1 MSASREKKTRAGAAG
16 AQGGHG
22 KEGASSSRSKHIL
35 YGVAGA
41 VIAVLAIALLVW
53 DSGFFQKRTTAVT
66 IDGEDYG
73 PAVLQYYYQLATNN
87 AAYGAMTGSSEYAS
101 FDYNTDPAEQVYDE
115 ESGQTWKDHLM
126 DQAIESLTQVTVL
139 CHAAEEEGYTLT
151 LKDQAYYES
160 ELASLDQTWRTSGMY
175 SSLAGYLQTNFGQYM
190 DESTFRTLYAD
201 QVLAE
206 SYRNHYQNGLTYTD
220 EELESYYSEHSN
232 ELDTFQFSVFNVRAS
247 VEEQTDEEGNT
258 VEMTDEEIQAALDAS
273 KETSLALAQEI
284 QNRLA
289 NGEDAQAL
297 ADEYGDQVNNTIIHT
312 TQMGSNFSGAQYAD
326 WVYEAGRQSGDV
338 TIIEYDSSSSA
349 SNTYTYYVVQFESRE
364 RDDSATA
371 DVRHILIGAASAN
384 TTPTQ
389 EQFDEAEAEA
399 QALLDQWK
407 AGDATEDSF
416 AALAVQNTDD
426 SGSQADGG
434 LYTGISSLD
443 GWDENFLNWS
453 LDASRQPGDTGLVK
467 NESSAIQGWHIMY
480 FVGWDD
486 PAWACDVKNTWKDE
500 DVNEWVSSLTEG
512 VEAVRGSGLDY
523 VG

>member
-289 NGEDAQAL
+289 NGEDA
-297 ADEYGDQVNNTIIHT
+297 
-312 TQMGSNFSGAQYAD
+312 
-326 WVYEAGRQSGDV
+326 
-338 TIIEYDSSSSA
+338 
-349 SNTYTYYVVQFESRE
+349 
-364 RDDSATA
+364 
-371 DVRHILIGAASAN
+371 
-384 TTPTQ
+384 
-389 EQFDEAEAEA
+389 
-399 QALLDQWK
+399 
-407 AGDATEDSF
+407 
-416 AALAVQNTDD
+416 
-426 SGSQADGG
+426 
-434 LYTGISSLD
+434 
-443 GWDENFLNWS
+443 
-453 LDASRQPGDTGLVK
+453 
-467 NESSAIQGWHIMY
+467 
-480 FVGWDD
+480 
-486 PAWACDVKNTWKDE
+486 
-500 DVNEWVSSLTEG
+500 
-512 VEAVRGSGLDY
+512 
-523 VG
+523 